1 MPRHSMPGANIA
13 GRIDYLIRKL
23 NPGDR
28 EYTHA
33 EIAAGIQQKTGIVVT
48 PEYIGQLRAGK
59 VSNPSMRTLAGLAR
73 FFGVPIDSFYD
84 DEAARQVER
93 DVELAVALRR
103 AAVADL
109 AMPLRRLT
117 PEGVE
122 DVVALVNRCLGESE
136 AEGTGEGGAVDGDET
151 DEGAHD
157 EASTTRHA
165 VESLDEETIAGGDE
179 QRRDEPQRED

>member
-1 MPRHSMPGANIA
+1 MPRHRMPGADIA
-13 GRIDYLIRKL
+13 GRIDYLIRRL

-33 EIAAGIQQKTGIVVT
+33 EIAAGIKEKTGITVT

-103 AAVADL
+103 AAAANL
-109 AMPLRRLT
+109 ALRLT
-117 PEGVE
+117 GLPPEGVD
-122 DVVALVNRCLGESE
+122 DVIALVNRYLGEPDE
-136 AEGTGEGGAVDGDET
+136 EGGADGDE
-151 DEGAHD
+151 GATHD
-157 EASTTRHA
+157 GPGAPQGAVAELDHDTTTGEPGRR
-165 VESLDEETIAGGDE
+165 GD
-179 QRRDEPQRED
+179 DPQRED

>member
-1 MPRHSMPGANIA
+1 MPGADIA

-33 EIAAGIQQKTGIVVT
+33 EIAAGIEQKTGIAVT

-59 VSNPSMRTLAGLAR
+59 ISNPSMRTLARLAR

-103 AAVADL
+103 AAAANL
-109 AMPLRRLT
+109 ALRLT
-117 PEGVE
+117 GLPPEGVD
-122 DVVALVNRCLGESE
+122 DVVALVNRYLGEPDE
-136 AEGTGEGGAVDGDET
+136 EGSVDGDEG
-151 DEGAHD
+151 GAHD
-157 EASTTRHA
+157 VPRTTHRAVDDLDQEAAADGR
-165 VESLDEETIAGGDE
+165 GQQGD
-179 QRRDEPQRED
+179 DPQRED

>member
-33 EIAAGIQQKTGIVVT
+33 EIAAGIEQKTGIVVT

-93 DVELAVALRR
+93 DVDLAIALRR
-103 AAVADL
+103 AATADL
-109 AMPLRRLT
+109 ALRLPALP

-122 DVVALVNRCLGESE
+122 DVIALVNRYLGEPDEEGAGDEGTIDGHEGTARDLPRATGHTVGESGRE
-136 AEGTGEGGAVDGDET
+136 TAEGDQERQ
-151 DEGAHD
+151 H
-157 EASTTRHA
+157 
-165 VESLDEETIAGGDE
+165 
-179 QRRDEPQRED
+179 PQRED